1 MRRRS
6 LVTGAAGDLGGA
18 AAAQL
23 AGQGDKVV
31 LADLDEDR
39 LARVLAGLEG
49 EGHRAVRLDVSDETA
64 VAALARSLDDDGE
77 GLDAVFNNA
86 GVNGATLPIAD
97 HPLDDF
103 ARTFQVNVFGSF
115 LIQKHMLPLLA
126 RRGNAWMLNTASEA
140 GLRANARRGCY
151 AATKAA
157 VIQLTRAVALEYGP
171 RGVRVNVLCPGP
183 IEGAFMDRSEAGLPD
198 PAAARIAIAAAS
210 SLGRYATADEIAQHV
225 RYLLTD
231 APPYLNGSVQK
242 IDGCRR

>member
-6 LVTGAAGDLGGA
+6 LITGAAGDLGGA
-18 AAAQL
+18 VAVRL
-23 AGQGDKVV
+23 ADQGDRIV
-31 LADLDEDR
+31 LVDLDQDR
-39 LARVLAGLEG
+39 LKPVLAGLAG
-49 EGHRAVRLDVSDETA
+49 DGHLAVSLDVSDEEA
-64 VAALARSLDDDGE
+64 VTALAASLRDDGA

-86 GVNGATLPIAD
+86 GVNGATLPVAD

-103 ARTFQVNVFGSF
+103 RRTFEVNVFGSF

-126 RRGNAWMLNTASEA
+126 ERGDAWLVNTASEA

-157 VIQLTRAVALEYGP
+157 VIQLTRAVALEYGDK
-171 RGVRVNVLCPGP
+171 GVRVNVLCPGP
-183 IEGAFMDRSEAGLPD
+183 IEGAFMDRSEAGFPD
-198 PAAARIAIAAAS
+198 PRAIRATIAAAS
-210 SLGRYATADEIAQHV
+210 SLGRYASADEIANHV

-231 APPYLNGSVQK
+231 APPYLNGSIQQ